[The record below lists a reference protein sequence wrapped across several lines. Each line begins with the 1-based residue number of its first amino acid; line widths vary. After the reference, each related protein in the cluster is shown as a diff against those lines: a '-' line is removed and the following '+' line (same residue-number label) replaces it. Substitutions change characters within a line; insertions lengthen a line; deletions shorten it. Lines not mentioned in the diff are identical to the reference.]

1 MNLNTVTKNNLKIS
15 QQVLTLL
22 VRLHLLLGAFF
33 VFFGTHFTGLLLR
46 LLYSSDKATPEAS
59 FVLRVYC
66 IYVPVMGVNGILEA
80 FFQGVGDAAA
90 IRRQSRFL
98 IIFWAIFVGT
108 FYGCYK
114 GFRFGISGLVIAN
127 IVNLWLRIEFA
138 IRYARTYFGQDHKFS
153 VAALS
158 WNALFPQSILQW
170 TGLLGSWGV
179 LWVTQSLLSPWAH
192 LGLGMGLGLVM
203 LGIV

>member
-1 MNLNTVTKNNLKIS
+1 
-15 QQVLTLL
+15 
-22 VRLHLLLGAFF
+22 
-33 VFFGTHFTGLLLR
+33 
-46 LLYSSDKATPEAS
+46 
-59 FVLRVYC
+59 
-66 IYVPVMGVNGILEA
+66 MGVTGIREA
-80 FFQGVGDAAA
+80 FFQGVGDGAA

-98 IIFWAIFVGT
+98 ILFWASFVGC

-114 GFRFGISGLVIAN
+114 VLRLGIVGLVIAN

-153 VAALS
+153 IVALS

-170 TGLLGSWGV
+170 TGLLGSWMV
-179 LWVTQSLLSPWAH
+179 LWVTQALLSPWMH

-203 LGIV
+203 LGIM